1 MSYKI
6 DLKSHYLTIENSQLR
21 LEKLSDYSD
30 DLTLVLPIV
39 RYFYYLIDEDETYMI
54 WREIKT
60 NAEYVSACINGDK
73 FYLNLSEMEFSYY
86 LKEVIRFNQYTEIVQ
101 GGYLRNMIKR
111 FIDVISSKV

>member
-6 DLKSHYLTIENSQLR
+6 DLKSHYLTIENSQLG

-54 WREIKT
+54 WRV
-60 NAEYVSACINGDK
+60 NPGDEYFSVSINENK
-73 FYLNLSEMEFSYY
+73 FYLNLTDMEFSYY

-101 GGYLRNMIKR
+101 GEYLRNMIKR
-111 FIDVISSKV
+111 FIDVISSKM